1 MRKKIFAIAI
11 SGLLLLGGGSITLA
25 KGNTSDTGYSFYFTR
40 PVVSTEKREKRD
52 RTSSYVK
59 VSSGKNLSN
68 GVSMKM
74 VGGNYQDVGS
84 STKTFYRPGVAKIPQ
99 NTKEWNINSTR
110 LQGRR
115 VNSNYMTVFGLWSP
129 DSV

>member
-1 MRKKIFAIAI
+1 MKKKIYTILLSSLI
-11 SGLLLLGGGSITLA
+11 ILGSGSLTLA
-25 KGNTSDTGYSFYFTR
+25 GNTTDIGYSFYFTR

-52 RTSSYVK
+52 KTSSYVT
-59 VSSGKNLSN
+59 VDSGKNLSN

-84 STKTFYRPGVAKIPQ
+84 ATKTFYKQGVAKISQ
-99 NTKEWNINSTR
+99 YTKEWNINSTR

-115 VNSNYMTVFGLWSP
+115 VRDNYMTVFGLWSP